1 MATFNDLCKFFVQQK
16 QAIELKG
23 GTVTVANANPSPNE
37 ILTGINSI
45 KVKTVG
51 EQISATDG
59 FAIYAAERPN
69 TTLKLY
75 NSSDQLLD
83 TKVTDTTS
91 GGHVI
96 FYVSTADT
104 YTIKAYDSEGT
115 ELWANS
121 KELDVVG
128 VYNIKSGLAL
138 NDYTWA
144 EINTASKNGYAKYM
158 WNIWDYKNLAS
169 FMGSTTTDYRRA
181 YIIGF
186 NHDDKVEGG
195 KAGITFMIKR
205 TSSSYKH
212 WDSSTANWTSWRGSL
227 IRKNC
232 LKSGEDFYTYASV
245 SSSTEGTYYV
255 KSEVNPD
262 EFVEKTLPGEYLSS
276 YYYYKKETLTS
287 DGAFIAGMP
296 AEMLDYVVQV
306 KKKTFGGMDKNVTF
320 ATDQTTVVTN
330 DWIFIPSD
338 AEIFGNA
345 NRHTNV
351 YSKYALEGEQY
362 EAFKDY
368 YENRFRYSGTR
379 WLRSPYSSN
388 TCWCCWSNNG
398 YVDNYSAPNAYYL
411 PLCFCI

>member
-51 EQISATDG
+51 EQISAMDG
-59 FAIYAAERPN
+59 FVIYAAERPN

-83 TKVTDTTS
+83 TKVTDTTN
-91 GGHVI
+91 GGYVI

-104 YTIKAYDSEGT
+104 YTIKAYDSEGA
-115 ELWANS
+115 ELWTNS

-158 WNIWDYKNLAS
+158 WNIWDYKDLDS

-195 KAGITFMIKR
+195 KAGITFMIKG
-205 TSSSYKH
+205 TSSKYSH
-212 WDSSTANWTSWRGSL
+212 SSSSANWMSWRGSL

-232 LKSGEDFYTYASV
+232 LKSGEDFYTYTSV

-255 KSEVNPD
+255 KSETNPD
-262 EFVEKTLPGEYLSS
+262 EFIEKTLPDEYLST
-276 YYYYKKETLTS
+276 YYYYTKQTLTS

-296 AEMLDYVVQV
+296 SEMLDYIVQV
-306 KKKTFGGMDKNVTF
+306 KKKTFGGMDKGVTF
-320 ATDQTTVVTN
+320 ATDQTTIVTN
-330 DWIFIPSD
+330 DWMFIPSD
-338 AEIFGNA
+338 AEIFGNT
-345 NRHTNV
+345 NRYVT

-362 EAFKDY
+362 EAFKGY
-368 YENRFRYSGTR
+368 YENRFRFGNDR
-379 WLRSPYSSN
+379 WLRSPYSS
-388 TCWCCWSNNG
+388 TTSWCCWNG
-398 YVDNYSAPNAYYL
+398 YGSVTTSSAYYTSYL

>member
-59 FAIYAAERPN
+59 FVIYAAERPN

-83 TKVTDTTS
+83 TKVTDTTK
-91 GGHVI
+91 GGYVI
-96 FYVSTADT
+96 FYASTADT
-104 YTIKAYDSEGT
+104 YTIKAYDSEGA
-115 ELWANS
+115 ELWTNS

-138 NDYTWA
+138 NNYTWA
-144 EINTASKNGYAKYM
+144 EINAASKNGYAKYM
-158 WNIWDYKNLAS
+158 WDVWDYKDLDS
-169 FMGSTTTDYRRA
+169 FMGSTATNYRRA

-195 KAGITFMIKR
+195 KAGITFMIK
-205 TSSSYKH
+205 TTQSTYKH
-212 WDSSTANWTSWRGSL
+212 WNSSTANWTSWRGSL

-232 LKSGEDFYTYASV
+232 LKSGDDFYTYASV
-245 SSSTEGTYYV
+245 SNSSTGTYYV
-255 KSEVNPD
+255 KSETNPD
-262 EFVEKTLPGEYLSS
+262 EFIEKTLPDEYLST
-276 YYYYKKETLTS
+276 YYYYTKETLTS

-296 AEMLDYVVQV
+296 AEMLDYMVQV

-320 ATDQTTVVTN
+320 ATDQTTIVTN
-330 DWIFIPSD
+330 DWMFIPSD

-345 NRHTNV
+345 NRYVT

-362 EAFKDY
+362 EAFKNY
-368 YENRFRYSGTR
+368 YENRFRFVDR
-379 WLRSPYSSN
+379 WLRSPYSSY
-388 TCWCCWSNNG
+388 TSWCYWSYNG
-398 YVDNYSAPNAYYL
+398 YVYIYSASTTYYL